1 MPRENNR
8 WATSL
13 AKDSKKITVRNLTN
27 RKGSNLAGRR
37 EATGK
42 AGKLNLQQN
51 KGSRRTA
58 GFFIGELSTLH
69 KTYILDTSS
78 VIFTVIITILV
89 TAAIVYILTARFKT
103 VSGKNPFPKDVDS
116 TISMQ
121 LQAYERL
128 IILVDRIALPN
139 VITRVN
145 QPTSSS
151 REMQLMLTQSIRS
164 EFDYNITQQIYVSSE
179 AWNAVKN
186 LKEQNLLIINQL
198 ANVLP
203 PNATGLDLNKLLLE
217 FLMNDKKGSL
227 HEVVSEVLSYEAKK
241 MMEW

>member
-1 MPRENNR
+1 M
-8 WATSL
+8 
-13 AKDSKKITVRNLTN
+13 D
-27 RKGSNLAGRR
+27 SNLIII
-37 EATGK
+37 
-42 AGKLNLQQN
+42 LVIVIVVM
-51 KGSRRTA
+51 TA
-58 GFFIGELSTLH
+58 VV
-69 KTYILDTSS
+69 Y
-78 VIFTVIITILV
+78 IFTTRAKNENGDGLINKE
-89 TAAIVYILTARFKT
+89 TATT
-103 VSGKNPFPKDVDS
+103 
-116 TISMQ
+116 MQ

-128 IILVDRIALPN
+128 LILVDRIALPN

-145 QPTSSS
+145 QPASSA
-151 REMQLMLTQSIRS
+151 REMQMLLIQSIRS
-164 EFDYNITQQIYVSSE
+164 EYDYNITQQIYVTVE

-241 MMEW
+241 LMG

>member
-1 MPRENNR
+1 
-8 WATSL
+8 
-13 AKDSKKITVRNLTN
+13 
-27 RKGSNLAGRR
+27 
-37 EATGK
+37 
-42 AGKLNLQQN
+42 
-51 KGSRRTA
+51 
-58 GFFIGELSTLH
+58 
-69 KTYILDTSS
+69 LDTSS
-78 VIFTVIITILV
+78 IIIIVVITALV
-89 TAAIVYILTARFKT
+89 TASVVYIVTTRAKVIDGDETL
-103 VSGKNPFPKDVDS
+103 SKDS
-116 TISMQ
+116 AATRTIQ

-128 IILVDRIALPN
+128 LILVDRIALPS

-145 QPTSSS
+145 QPNISA
-151 REMQLMLTQSIRS
+151 REMQLLLTQNIRS
-164 EFDYNITQQIYVSSE
+164 EFDYNITQQIYVSAE

-241 MMEW
+241 LMA